1 MFQPG
6 SVCLCSRSSSSSV
19 TGGGSERLHSPE
31 QSLASEGLGGGG
43 LESSGRPI
51 IPLLLFSFL
60 ILSLFTSFQAESL
73 LVRRKVWRGNE
84 CRRKQRR
91 KRGRR
96 RRQRGRQADK
106 PQQEATHTR
115 THTHTRTPCACV
127 CVCPRGRDCATERAN
142 GKGRKEGRESD
153 AEAGRAAPPLP
164 LPLSLLPLLPLSV
177 WSRRVAASDSV

>member
-60 ILSLFTSFQAESL
+60 ILSPFTSFQAESL

-115 THTHTRTPCACV
+115 THTRTHARRALVCACAQEGETA
-127 CVCPRGRDCATERAN
+127 RLRERT
-142 GKGRKEGRESD
+142 GKEGRKG
-153 AEAGRAAPPLP
+153 GRVTRRLGEPPPLF
-164 LPLSLLPLLPLSV
+164 LSLSLSSPSSLSLCGAGV
-177 WSRRVAASDSV
+177 